1 VFLATSTLTLVDR
14 SIATECVSS
23 VGSEI
28 VRFEPS
34 AVELNGKVEEYLTR
48 ALNAMSGTL
57 QVQCF
62 ALCAG
67 SEAEH
72 RRAAVRC
79 ADYCCAG
86 FVVVMGARVMQRA
99 LKVSYK
105 RYGGNRIE
113 WLLAKES
120 GIAGEPRCVDPA
132 QISVLV
138 AAIKYVEEVEEAFS
152 KLGSGNAE
160 AMKVVVRVAEVAS
173 PAVASHCVRLSCA
186 SCRSTTT
193 SRTFSCQTSLR

>member
-62 ALCAG
+62 ALRG
-67 SEAEH
+67 
-72 RRAAVRC
+72 
-79 ADYCCAG
+79 
-86 FVVVMGARVMQRA
+86 Q
-99 LKVSYK
+99 
-105 RYGGNRIE
+105 
-113 WLLAKES
+113 
-120 GIAGEPRCVDPA
+120 
-132 QISVLV
+132 
-138 AAIKYVEEVEEAFS
+138 
-152 KLGSGNAE
+152 
-160 AMKVVVRVAEVAS
+160 
-173 PAVASHCVRLSCA
+173 
-186 SCRSTTT
+186 
-193 SRTFSCQTSLR
+193 